1 MEPWEPPPVVDTYHP
16 DEEDGVRELAERQ
29 GWVREEDMGGGTR
42 PFQSHRHT
50 GEHPQIRPL
59 VPKHVRRP
67 HWMTLPLAIFVCIVA
82 STLWAYAFVAL
93 PTLHWAR
100 FASMGAML
108 ASLLFAGRWVS
119 NMVTWA
125 TRREM

>member
-1 MEPWEPPPVVDTYHP
+1 MVTGGQPVSACWAP
-16 DEEDGVRELAERQ
+16 SSGAPNRA
-29 GWVREEDMGGGTR
+29 
-42 PFQSHRHT
+42 
-50 GEHPQIRPL
+50 
-59 VPKHVRRP
+59 
-67 HWMTLPLAIFVCIVA
+67 CIVA

-93 PTLHWAR
+93 PTMHWAR